1 MSPAV
6 VPCPTVSLEINPLL
20 FQTLGKRQ
28 AANVGELSALTNV
41 FSLLQFTEVEDRKD
55 MLFSKEPHRLRD
67 LYFADM
73 SAFCLPNMS
82 SCAPSRPT
90 NHHLL
95 CISQCSQ
102 LLFPFGDLMKV
113 QACPPPTVQQAR
125 AGSSVPAT
133 PQIILPTLGSMRFF
147 MLP

>member
-82 SCAPSRPT
+82 SCAPVPQIT
-90 NHHLL
+90 
-95 CISQCSQ
+95 
-102 LLFPFGDLMKV
+102 
-113 QACPPPTVQQAR
+113 T
-125 AGSSVPAT
+125 SSVLANAVNSSFPLE
-133 PQIILPTLGSMRFF
+133 I
-147 MLP
+147 